1 MGGVVTVAIQGQRG
15 SYSELAALRYFGDAK
30 TIRLETFS
38 EAFASVGKR
47 ADFAFVPVENSIE
60 GIVTQVCDLL
70 MGRSLH
76 VVGEGI
82 LKIEHCLIVN
92 KGVSIKDIKTVFSH
106 PQALAQS
113 REYLESLGVEIVP
126 FSDTAG
132 SIKMIKEKGLTDCAG
147 VASNHAAEVYGMD
160 ILQTNLENHSHNYT
174 RFLALSRKEQ
184 NATGKG
190 SKTSLWF
197 ATKNAPGALYKALG
211 CFAKNKVNLTYLQS
225 RPVPGKP
232 WEYRFYLECQG
243 SIEGIGLKSAVM
255 ELGKLA
261 DKAKVL
267 GSYTHARMP
276 AGTR

>member
-1 MGGVVTVAIQGQRG
+1 MGSVVTVAIQGQRG
-15 SYSELAALRYFGDAK
+15 SYSELGALEYFGDAK
-30 TIRLETFS
+30 TIKLETFS
-38 EAFASVGKR
+38 EAFAAVGKR
-47 ADFAFVPVENSIE
+47 ANYAFVPVENSIE

-70 MGRSLH
+70 MGRNLH
-76 VVGEGI
+76 VVGESI
-82 LKIEHCLIVN
+82 LRIEHCLIAN
-92 KGVSIKDIKTVFSH
+92 KGVLIKDIKTVFSH

-113 REYLESLGVEIVP
+113 RKCLESLGVEIVP

-147 VASNHAAEVYGMD
+147 VASRYASQVYGMD
-160 ILQTNLENHSHNYT
+160 ILRTNLENHSHNYT

-184 NATGKG
+184 NSSGKE
-190 SKTSLWF
+190 SKTSIWF
-197 ATKNAPGALYKALG
+197 ATKNASGALYKALG
-211 CFAKNKVNLTYLQS
+211 CFAKNKINLTYLQS

-243 SIEGIGLKSAVM
+243 SIADTGLKAAVT
-255 ELGKLA
+255 ELEDIA

-267 GSYTHARMP
+267 GSYAPAQMP